1 MFNLSY
7 LDVGKN
13 FIRSVPSQI
22 EKLSKLEDLLLND
35 NEISELPD
43 NIGKFPSF
51 YQINYFF
58 IHQFLGFLSN
68 LNLLNLHKN
77 NLMKVPASVGKC
89 KQLVEVDLSLNILQ
103 VIPASFA
110 LLQ

>member
-1 MFNLSY
+1 MVCSLESLKELWLDNNELNRISLEIGNLFNLSY

-43 NIGKFPSF
+43 NIGKFPVF

-58 IHQFLGFLSN
+58 IHQLF
-68 LNLLNLHKN
+68 
-77 NLMKVPASVGKC
+77 
-89 KQLVEVDLSLNILQ
+89 
-103 VIPASFA
+103 
-110 LLQ
+110 